1 MPLLLTGYEP
11 FISYC
16 CIYNG
21 YIYYHGVKCSLAF
34 QHKIAFRQKMKPR
47 VYVMREKTTLEIRA
61 PGRTEHTRGRA
72 ESARAEPSV
81 AIILGA
87 NIFLARLMLDC
98 D

>member
-61 PGRTEHTRGRA
+61 PGSTEHKQKTAFCACAVSRVKNLSRCTA
-72 ESARAEPSV
+72 TE
-81 AIILGA
+81 
-87 NIFLARLMLDC
+87 M
-98 D
+98 